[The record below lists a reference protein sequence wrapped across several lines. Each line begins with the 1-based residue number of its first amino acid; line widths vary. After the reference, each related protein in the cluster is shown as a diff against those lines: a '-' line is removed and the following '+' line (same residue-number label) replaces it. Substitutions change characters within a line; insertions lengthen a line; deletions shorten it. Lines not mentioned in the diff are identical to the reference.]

1 MVLKFRHGRKQGA
14 VSLCQGDQANLS
26 IMEVFKIFQVEA
38 AHRLPN
44 VPEGH
49 KCARLHGHSFTI
61 EVRVDGPVG
70 ENSGWVMD
78 FADIK
83 RAFQPLFDQLD
94 HHYLNDIEGL
104 ENPTSENLARW
115 VWARLK
121 PGLPDLSEVAVQET
135 CTAGCRYRGD

>member
-1 MVLKFRHGRKQGA
+1 M
-14 VSLCQGDQANLS
+14 
-26 IMEVFKIFQVEA
+26 
-38 AHRLPN
+38 
-44 VPEGH
+44 
-49 KCARLHGHSFTI
+49 
-61 EVRVDGPVG
+61 DGPVG